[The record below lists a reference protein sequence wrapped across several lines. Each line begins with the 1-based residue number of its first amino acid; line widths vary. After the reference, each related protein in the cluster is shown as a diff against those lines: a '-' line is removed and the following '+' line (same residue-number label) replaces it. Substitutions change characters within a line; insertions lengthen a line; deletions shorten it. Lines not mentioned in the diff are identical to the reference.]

1 MRIRDNR
8 LYFGDHFA
16 GDLAREFGTPLYV
29 YEEEVLRARCRELK
43 NLLKRP
49 NFAVNYSMKAN
60 GNVALLE
67 IVRNEGL
74 RVDTM
79 SPGEIFLAMEAGYRP
94 EEILFIGNN
103 VSKAEMSYAIDRGV
117 LVSVDSISQLEYF
130 GQLKPGGEVVVR
142 INPNIGDGHS
152 AKVITAGRVKFGTP
166 RDQLPEL
173 KRVAARHDVSII
185 GINMHIGSLFL
196 TPHNYL
202 AAVEHLL
209 EIAEGFDHLRLI
221 DFGGGLGVPYRHT
234 QEERFPLEEFAKEF
248 EAVLSAW
255 EEETGNKKVKFI
267 IEPGRYPVAECGTL
281 LGTVHSIKENFG
293 TVFVGTDLGFNVLIR
308 PELYGAYHEVIVCNN
323 AESRDLV
330 EVSVCGNICESGDL
344 VAEARLLPDISLDD
358 TLAVL
363 DAGAYGFSMSSNYN
377 MRLRPAEVL
386 LQRDG
391 TLRMIR
397 EREDLSYLLA
407 NQRYGTGETAGT
419 SPAGGKGEARGEAK
433 GKGAKS

>member
-1 MRIRDNR
+1 VRIKDNR
-8 LYFGDHFA
+8 LYFGPHFA
-16 GDLAREFGTPLYV
+16 GDLAKEYGTPLYV

-43 NLLKRP
+43 GLLKRS

-67 IVRNEGL
+67 IVRSEGL

-79 SPGEIFLAMEAGYRP
+79 SPGEIFLAMEAGYKP

-103 VSKAEMSYAIDRGV
+103 VSRDEMRYAIDRGI
-117 LVSVDSISQLEYF
+117 LMSVDSISQLEYY
-130 GQLKPGGEVVVR
+130 GELDPGGEVVVR

-166 RDQLPEL
+166 QDQLPEL
-173 KRVAARHDVSII
+173 KRVAAKHKLSIV

-196 TPHNYL
+196 SPHNYL
-202 AAVEHLL
+202 AAIERLL
-209 EIAEGFDHLRLI
+209 DIAESFDNLKLI

-234 QEERFPLEEFAKEF
+234 EEDHFPMEEFAKEL
-248 EAVLSAW
+248 EAVLADW
-255 EEETGNKKVKFI
+255 EDRTDNKKVKFL
-267 IEPGRYPVAECGTL
+267 IEPGRYPVAECSTL
-281 LGTVHSIKENFG
+281 LGTVHSIKETFG

-308 PELYGAYHEVIVCNN
+308 PELYGAYHEVVVCNN

-344 VAEARLLPDISLDD
+344 IAEARMLPDVSLDD

-377 MRLRPAEVL
+377 ARLRPAEILVESGGEVRVI
-386 LQRDG
+386 RD
-391 TLRMIR
+391 
-397 EREDLSYLLA
+397 REDYSYLVTG
-407 NQRYGTGETAGT
+407 QHYG
-419 SPAGGKGEARGEAK
+419 
-433 GKGAKS
+433 

>member
-1 MRIRDNR
+1 VRIKDNR

-16 GDLAREFGTPLYV
+16 GDLAKEYGTPLYV
-29 YEEEVLRARCRELK
+29 YEEEVLRSRCRELK
-43 NLLKRP
+43 TLLKRP

-67 IVRNEGL
+67 IVRSEGL

-79 SPGEIFLAMEAGYRP
+79 SPGEIFLAMEAGFKSD
-94 EEILFIGNN
+94 EILFIGNN
-103 VSKAEMSYAIDRGV
+103 VSKTEMSYAIDRGI
-117 LVSVDSISQLEYF
+117 LMSVDSISQLEYF
-130 GQLKPGGEVVVR
+130 GQLKPGGDVMVR

-166 RDQLPEL
+166 HEQLPEL
-173 KRVAARHDVSII
+173 KRAAAKYGLNIV

-202 AAVEHLL
+202 AAIERLL
-209 EIAEGFDHLRLI
+209 EIAESFDQLRII

-234 QEERFPLEEFAKEF
+234 TEERFPMAEFAKEF
-248 EAVLSAW
+248 EAVLSEW
-255 EEETGNKKVKFI
+255 EDRTDNKKVKFL
-267 IEPGRYPVAECGTL
+267 IEPGRYPVAESATL

-308 PELYGAYHEVIVCNN
+308 PELYGAYHEVLVCNN
-323 AESRDLV
+323 VESRDLV

-344 VAEARLLPDISLDD
+344 IAERRLLPDVSLDD

-363 DAGAYGFSMSSNYN
+363 DAGAYGFAMSSNYN
-377 MRLRPAEVL
+377 QRLRPAEL
-386 LQRDG
+386 LVQADGSLRVIRD
-391 TLRMIR
+391 
-397 EREDLSYLLA
+397 REDFSYLVV
-407 NQRYGTGETAGT
+407 NQHYGA
-419 SPAGGKGEARGEAK
+419 AK
-433 GKGAKS
+433 K

>member
-1 MRIRDNR
+1 MRIKDNR

-16 GDLAREFGTPLYV
+16 GDLAREYGTPLYV
-29 YEEEVLRARCRELK
+29 YEEEVLRSRCRELK

-60 GNVALLE
+60 SNVALLE
-67 IVRNEGL
+67 IVRSEGL

-79 SPGEIFLAMEAGYRP
+79 SPGEIFLAMEAGYKP
-94 EEILFIGNN
+94 EQILFIGNN
-103 VSKAEMSYAIDRGV
+103 VSKAEMSYAIDRDI

-130 GQLKPGGEVVVR
+130 GELKPGGEVVVR

-152 AKVITAGRVKFGTP
+152 ARVITAGRVKFGTP
-166 RDQLPEL
+166 QDQLPEL
-173 KRVAARHDVSII
+173 KRVAAKHGVTII

-196 TPHNYL
+196 SPRNYI
-202 AAVEHLL
+202 AAIERLL

-221 DFGGGLGVPYRHT
+221 DFGGGIGIPYRHT
-234 QEERFPLEEFAKEF
+234 EEDRFPIQEFAKEL
-248 EAVLSAW
+248 EAVLAEW
-255 EEETGNKKVKFI
+255 EDRTDSKKVKFM
-267 IEPGRYPVAECGTL
+267 IEPGRYPVAECCTL

-344 VAEARLLPDISLDD
+344 VAEARPLPDISLDD

-377 MRLRPAEVL
+377 ARLRPAEILV
-386 LQRDG
+386 QPDGNIRVIRD
-391 TLRMIR
+391 R
-397 EREDLSYLLA
+397 EQLAYLVI
-407 NQRYGTGETAGT
+407 NQRYGAG
-419 SPAGGKGEARGEAK
+419 AAK
-433 GKGAKS
+433 GGSSAR

>member
-1 MRIRDNR
+1 VRIRDNR

-16 GDLAREFGTPLYV
+16 GDLAREYGTPLYV

-49 NFAVNYSMKAN
+49 NLAVNYSMKAN
-60 GNVALLE
+60 ANVALLE
-67 IVRNEGL
+67 IVRSEGL

-79 SPGEIFLAMEAGYRP
+79 SPGEIFLAMEAGYKP
-94 EEILFIGNN
+94 AEILFIGNN
-103 VSKAEMSYAIDRGV
+103 VSKVEMSYAIDRGV

-130 GQLKPGGEVVVR
+130 GELKPGGEVVVR

-173 KRVAARHDVSII
+173 KRVAAKYGVSII

-202 AAVEHLL
+202 AAIEHLL

-221 DFGGGLGVPYRHT
+221 DFGGGIGVPYRHT
-234 QEERFPLEEFAKEF
+234 EEERFPMEEFAREF
-248 EAVLSAW
+248 ETILANW
-255 EEETGNKKVKFI
+255 EEETGNKKVRFI

-308 PELYGAYHEVIVCNN
+308 PELYGAYHEVVVCNN

-330 EVSVCGNICESGDL
+330 EVSVCGNICETGDL

-386 LQRDG
+386 LQADG
-391 TLRMIR
+391 ALRIIR
-397 EREDLSYLLA
+397 EREDLSYLTL
-407 NQRYGTGETAGT
+407 NQRYGAAT
-419 SPAGGKGEARGEAK
+419 PAGADAVGGKSDTK
-433 GKGAKS
+433 GKGAKK

>member
-1 MRIRDNR
+1 VRIKDNR
-8 LYFGDHFA
+8 LYFGNHFA
-16 GDLAREFGTPLYV
+16 GDLANEYGTPLYV
-29 YEEEVLRARCRELK
+29 YEEDVLRARCRELK
-43 NLLKRP
+43 TLLKRP

-60 GNVALLE
+60 GSVALLE
-67 IVRNEGL
+67 IVRSEGL

-79 SPGEIFLAMEAGYRP
+79 SPGEIFLAMEAGYTP
-94 EEILFIGNN
+94 GDILFIGNN
-103 VSKAEMSYAIDRGV
+103 VSKAEMSYAIDRGI
-117 LVSVDSISQLEYF
+117 LMSIDSISQLEYF
-130 GQLKPGGEVVVR
+130 GELSPGGEVMVR

-166 RDQLPEL
+166 HDQLPEL
-173 KRVAARHDVSII
+173 KRVAAKYGLTIV

-196 TPHNYL
+196 SPHNYL
-202 AAVEHLL
+202 AAIERLL
-209 EIAEGFDHLRLI
+209 EIAESFDHLRLI

-234 QEERFPLEEFAKEF
+234 QEERFPMAEFAKEF
-248 EAVLSAW
+248 DAVLADW
-255 EEETGNKKVKFI
+255 EERTGNRRVKFL
-267 IEPGRYPVAECGTL
+267 IEPGRYPVAECSTL

-344 VAEARLLPDISLDD
+344 VAEARLLPDVSLND

-377 MRLRPAEVL
+377 ARLRPAEII
-386 LQRDG
+386 LQTDGSVRVIRD
-391 TLRMIR
+391 
-397 EREDLSYLLA
+397 REDFSYLVTG
-407 NQRYGTGETAGT
+407 QHYGAPTG
-419 SPAGGKGEARGEAK
+419 
-433 GKGAKS
+433 

>member
-1 MRIRDNR
+1 MRIKDNR
-8 LYFGDHFA
+8 LYFQDHFA
-16 GDLAREFGTPLYV
+16 GDLAKEYGTPLYV
-29 YEEEVLRARCRELK
+29 YEEAVLRERCRELK
-43 NLLKRP
+43 TMLKRS

-67 IVRNEGL
+67 IVRSEGL

-79 SPGEIFLAMEAGYRP
+79 SPGEIFLAMEAGYQAD
-94 EEILFIGNN
+94 EILFIGNN
-103 VSKAEMSYAIDRGV
+103 VSKEEMAYATQRGI
-117 LVSVDSISQLEYF
+117 LMSVDSISQLEYF
-130 GQLKPGGEVVVR
+130 GELQPGGEVMVR

-166 RDQLPEL
+166 QEQLPEL
-173 KRVAARHDVSII
+173 KKVAAKHDLTIV

-196 TPHNYL
+196 SPHNYL
-202 AAVEHLL
+202 AAIERLL
-209 EIAEGFDHLRLI
+209 EIAEGFDQLRYI

-234 QEERFPLEEFAKEF
+234 QEDRFPIQEFGKEL
-248 EAVLSAW
+248 EAVLADW
-255 EEETGNKKVKFI
+255 EERTDNKKVKFL
-267 IEPGRYPVAECGTL
+267 IEPGRYPVAECATL
-281 LGTVHSIKENFG
+281 LGTVHSIKESFG

-344 VAEARLLPDISLDD
+344 IAEARALPDVALDD

-377 MRLRPAEVL
+377 ARLRPAEILVEADGGIRVI
-386 LQRDG
+386 RD
-391 TLRMIR
+391 R
-397 EREDLSYLLA
+397 ENLSYLLL
-407 NQRYGTGETAGT
+407 NQHYGTA
-419 SPAGGKGEARGEAK
+419 AK
-433 GKGAKS
+433 GKTAGK

>member
-1 MRIRDNR
+1 VRIKDNR

-16 GDLAREFGTPLYV
+16 GDLAREYGTPLYV
-29 YEEEVLRARCRELK
+29 YEEDVLRARCRELK
-43 NLLKRP
+43 SLLKRR

-60 GNVALLE
+60 SNVALLE
-67 IVRNEGL
+67 IVRSEGL

-79 SPGEIFLAMEAGYRP
+79 SPGEIFLAMEAGYKP
-94 EEILFIGNN
+94 EEILYIGNN
-103 VSKAEMSYAIDRGV
+103 VSKAEMRYAIDQGI

-130 GQLKPGGEVVVR
+130 GELKPGGEVVVR

-152 AKVITAGRVKFGTP
+152 ARVITAGRVKFGTP
-166 RDQLPEL
+166 QDQLPEL
-173 KRVAARHDVSII
+173 KRVAAKHGVTII

-196 TPHNYL
+196 TPRNYI
-202 AAVEHLL
+202 AAIEHLL

-221 DFGGGLGVPYRHT
+221 DFGGGIGVPYRHT
-234 QEERFPLEEFAKEF
+234 EEEHFPMAEFAKEF
-248 EAVLSAW
+248 EAVLANW
-255 EEETGNKKVKFI
+255 EEETGNKRVKFI
-267 IEPGRYPVAECGTL
+267 IEPGRYPVAECCTL
-281 LGTVHSIKENFG
+281 LGTVHSVKENFG

-344 VAEARLLPDISLDD
+344 VAEARLLPDVSLDD

-377 MRLRPAEVL
+377 ARLRPAEILV
-386 LQRDG
+386 QTNGNTRIIRD
-391 TLRMIR
+391 R
-397 EREDLSYLLA
+397 EELSYLLL
-407 NQRYGTGETAGT
+407 NQRYGAGAT
-419 SPAGGKGEARGEAK
+419 KGGTPTK
-433 GKGAKS
+433 